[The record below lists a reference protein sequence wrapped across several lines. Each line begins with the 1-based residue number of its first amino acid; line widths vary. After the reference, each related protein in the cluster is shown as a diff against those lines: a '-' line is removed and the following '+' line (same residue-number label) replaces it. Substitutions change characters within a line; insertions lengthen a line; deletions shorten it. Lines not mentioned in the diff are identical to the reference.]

1 MRSAVSGNLNAA
13 IAEIV
18 VAYVEQRGNA
28 APGGIH
34 EPVRILETHARD
46 GEATAALLERLQPH
60 AAHIAAYHLTDASD
74 AVTSTVRAP
83 YASFGHADTTPTDPY
98 DLVIVHLEP
107 DTGPDAMR
115 APCPWKAMLR
125 RNGLLVLHGYH
136 AGDGWSRRLAGE
148 GFRDVFVAADDGNP
162 VGEGVVVARSDGVVF
177 TTPRRD
183 GRRRDAVPSSGIAGG
198 ADAAFGPGGDTIEV
212 RRVRI
217 ARAVLGALCKVLH
230 LDADEVD
237 LGAAFAD
244 YGLDS
249 IVGVEFVDAINA
261 ALSLTLETTV
271 IFDHS
276 SVNQLTGHLL
286 ASIPEAGTSA
296 APASDSSI
304 RSIPMPSSGDV
315 TVVARK
321 GPIAIVGMS
330 GRFAH
335 SHDLDALWRHLAA
348 GDDLVETSSRW
359 GDASV
364 EKAAQGSFLDGI
376 DEFDAL
382 FFNISGVEARY
393 MDPKQRLFLQ
403 ECWRALEDGGYAG
416 TDIQEK
422 LCGVYVGCELGDYTQ
437 LFDASAPAQ
446 AMWGNA
452 SSILAS
458 RIAYHLDLQGAAI
471 AVDTACSSALVAVHL
486 ACQGL
491 WNGELDLAIAGGVAI
506 GCAPATYGGPGAAG
520 MLSAGGRCYTFDDRA
535 DGFVPGEGIGAVL
548 LRRLEDALRDGDVI
562 HGVIRGSGIN
572 QDGATN
578 GITAPSARSQE
589 RLHCQVYDTFGIDP
603 DGIDMVEAHG
613 TATRLGDP
621 IEVGALTRAFRRH
634 TARRGYCAI
643 GSIKTNLGHALAA
656 SGIAGLF
663 KVLLSMRHRQMPP
676 SLHFRVCNPRI
687 DLDDSPF
694 FVNTSLRDW
703 PVRTDAAGA
712 ARPRRAAVSAF
723 GMSGTNAH
731 LVIEEAP
738 ERQGSAVT
746 RPAQLVV
753 LSARS
758 AAQLRAQAQRL
769 LERLATW
776 RAEGRAYALGDVS
789 HTLLTGRRHFAHRLA
804 CVSEDLDALGRQL
817 AGWLAGEA
825 GAVRA
830 GEIRERGLTERGPH
844 SAEGESC
851 LAACA
856 TLPVTDATAYRQR
869 LERLAELF
877 VQGEPLDYGRLFAGG
892 GYARVPLPT
901 YPFARSR
908 YWVPSAPAPATEA
921 TVPTRSA
928 GTDDGMD
935 ETHEA
940 APAFPLSGALT
951 LVPGWAPIATGEVPV
966 ARARHDGTGWAILD
980 DDPARQARWRARYPA
995 AAVLTAAAVPAR
1007 RAALAGIAQ
1016 WFWMLPS
1023 AREPATGAAIVA
1035 GQAAGVMTGLAL
1047 LQAFAAAASPLSLT
1061 VLTRRS
1067 QPVLA
1072 GEAIDPTHASVWGLL
1087 GSAAKEHPAW
1097 RLRLFDLEDEADEA
1111 DAAPTSLE
1119 ACLAWPADADGNGRA
1134 QRDGRWYR
1142 PVCVPCA
1149 LPAASAPAFRTGGVY
1164 VIVGGAGELG

>member
-1 MRSAVSGNLNAA
+1 MRSAVSGQLNAA

-18 VAYVEQRGNA
+18 VAYVEQRGEVTA
-28 APGGIH
+28 DAVRD
-34 EPVRILETHARD
+34 PVRVLDIGARD
-46 GEATAALLERLQPH
+46 GEATAALLERLQAH
-60 AAHIAAYHLTDASD
+60 AADIADFRLADA
-74 AVTSTVRAP
+74 AETVRFRARAP
-83 YASFGHADTTPTDPY
+83 FVSFGHADAAPAEPY
-98 DLVIVHLEP
+98 DLVVVHLAT
-107 DTGPDAMR
+107 DTGQAAIG

-125 RNGLLVLHGYH
+125 RNGLLVLHGRRE
-136 AGDGWSRRLAGE
+136 GDAWSRRLAGE
-148 GFRDVFVAADDGNP
+148 GFLDLFVAADDGD
-162 VGEGVVVARSDGVVF
+162 GDVVVGRSDGRVF

-183 GRRRDAVPSSGIAGG
+183 ASSPSGVEG
-198 ADAAFGPGGDTIEV
+198 ARLGGDALAV
-212 RRVRI
+212 RRVHV
-217 ARAVLGALCKVLH
+217 ARTVLGALCKVLR
-230 LDADEVD
+230 LDTDEVD

-261 ALSLTLETTV
+261 ALSLGLDTTV

-276 SVNQLTGHLL
+276 SVNQLTGHIL
-286 ASIPEAGTSA
+286 ANAPDVGSVASAPDPAGTSRSVA
-296 APASDSSI
+296 AS
-304 RSIPMPSSGDV
+304 SSGDV

-335 SHDLDALWRHLAA
+335 SDDLDALWRHLAA

-359 GDASV
+359 GDALVAAS
-364 EKAAQGSFLDGI
+364 AQGSFLDGI

-416 TDIQEK
+416 ADIQEK
-422 LCGVYVGCELGDYTQ
+422 SCGVYVGCEPGDYGL

-486 ACQGL
+486 ACQAL

-535 DGFVPGEGIGAVL
+535 DGFVPGEGVGAVL

-589 RLHCQVYDTFGIDP
+589 RLHSQVYDTFGIDP

-703 PVRTDAAGA
+703 PARTDAAGA
-712 ARPRRAAVSAF
+712 SRPRRAAVSAF

-738 ERQGSAVT
+738 VRARAAVT
-746 RPAQLVV
+746 RPAHLVV

-758 AAQLRAQAQRL
+758 AAQLRTQAQRL
-769 LERLATW
+769 AAWLAED
-776 RAEGRAYALGDVS
+776 RGHALADVS

-804 CVSEDLDALGRQL
+804 CVSEDIDGLGRQL

-844 SAEGESC
+844 GAEGETC

-869 LERLAELF
+869 L
-877 VQGEPLDYGRLFAGG
+877 
-892 GYARVPLPT
+892 
-901 YPFARSR
+901 
-908 YWVPSAPAPATEA
+908 
-921 TVPTRSA
+921 
-928 GTDDGMD
+928 
-935 ETHEA
+935 
-940 APAFPLSGALT
+940 
-951 LVPGWAPIATGEVPV
+951 
-966 ARARHDGTGWAILD
+966 
-980 DDPARQARWRARYPA
+980 
-995 AAVLTAAAVPAR
+995 
-1007 RAALAGIAQ
+1007 
-1016 WFWMLPS
+1016 
-1023 AREPATGAAIVA
+1023 
-1035 GQAAGVMTGLAL
+1035 
-1047 LQAFAAAASPLSLT
+1047 
-1061 VLTRRS
+1061 
-1067 QPVLA
+1067 
-1072 GEAIDPTHASVWGLL
+1072 
-1087 GSAAKEHPAW
+1087 
-1097 RLRLFDLEDEADEA
+1097 
-1111 DAAPTSLE
+1111 
-1119 ACLAWPADADGNGRA
+1119 
-1134 QRDGRWYR
+1134 
-1142 PVCVPCA
+1142 
-1149 LPAASAPAFRTGGVY
+1149 
-1164 VIVGGAGELG
+1164 